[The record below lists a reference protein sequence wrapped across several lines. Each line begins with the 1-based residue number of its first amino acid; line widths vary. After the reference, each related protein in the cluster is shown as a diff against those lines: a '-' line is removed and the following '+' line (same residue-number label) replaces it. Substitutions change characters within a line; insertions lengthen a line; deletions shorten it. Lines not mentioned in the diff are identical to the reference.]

1 MTTGPWPRA
10 KGSRQRV
17 GRLELWPS
25 SEGLPGCGLTAPLTW
40 CSAGPLVTADARS
53 APQAAQRPCTYR
65 VPKVASAQLQ
75 RLGEEL
81 VVGVLVLDVLHTS
94 TTLPSRTWNTR
105 TSILKPSAPRSP
117 VPRCMP
123 TVCRSSATTSCTDNS
138 TRRVPA
144 VNSIVRPKNPR
155 TTSVPRWSPASGLR
169 PGKCQTISGSNSS
182 RRVSMS
188 PGKGGVA
195 VA

>member
-81 VVGVLVLDVLHTS
+81 VVGVLVLDVLPH
-94 TTLPSRTWNTR
+94 LH
-105 TSILKPSAPRSP
+105 
-117 VPRCMP
+117 
-123 TVCRSSATTSCTDNS
+123 NS
-138 TRRVPA
+138 
-144 VNSIVRPKNPR
+144 
-155 TTSVPRWSPASGLR
+155 
-169 PGKCQTISGSNSS
+169 
-182 RRVSMS
+182 
-188 PGKGGVA
+188 A
-195 VA
+195 VADVEHQDLDPQTFGPTLTRA